1 MLKNHQNIALPC
13 SQQELE
19 ACLHILPFHAYA
31 RDASGR
37 LCFLNARLRHL
48 LKLDQK
54 DIEDD
59 IRTLFPGAEAHDHD
73 LALDQIVLHT
83 GAPQEYET
91 ILTTPDGQSRC
102 WVIHKFP
109 LTDAA
114 GNLRVGTILWDISRR
129 KQRQFVDAEHMQF
142 IQNVLRASPD
152 VLYVY
157 DLAEQRNVYVNHEIG
172 TVLGY
177 TPEAIHAMGSSLL
190 PQLMHPDDLARLS
203 AYQQRYDHLAEGETQ
218 EWEYRMRH
226 ANGEWRWLY
235 SREMVFQRDAQGRV
249 RQIVGSAQDV
259 TVRKSME
266 EQMEAYMLQAHEAN
280 VRLQIQ
286 RAELE
291 AANERLQELATIDGL
306 TGLKNHRSFQEMLQK
321 EFERALRYQRPLS
334 LILLDVDHFKK
345 FNDTFGHPAGDEALR
360 QVARILLEQTRTA
373 DFVAR
378 YGGEEFVVL
387 LSDTDQEGAL
397 LTAERLRARLEAAA
411 WSRAPLTASL
421 GVATLQER
429 TPRGSELTEQA
440 DQALYASK
448 QQGRNRVTH
457 YRWLENPVLHQA
469 SEESGIRAR

>member
-1 MLKNHQNIALPC
+1 
-13 SQQELE
+13 
-19 ACLHILPFHAYA
+19 
-31 RDASGR
+31 
-37 LCFLNARLRHL
+37 
-48 LKLDQK
+48 
-54 DIEDD
+54 
-59 IRTLFPGAEAHDHD
+59 
-73 LALDQIVLHT
+73 
-83 GAPQEYET
+83 
-91 ILTTPDGQSRC
+91 
-102 WVIHKFP
+102 
-109 LTDAA
+109 
-114 GNLRVGTILWDISRR
+114 
-129 KQRQFVDAEHMQF
+129 
-142 IQNVLRASPD
+142 
-152 VLYVY
+152 
-157 DLAEQRNVYVNHEIG
+157 
-172 TVLGY
+172 
-177 TPEAIHAMGSSLL
+177 
-190 PQLMHPDDLARLS
+190 
-203 AYQQRYDHLAEGETQ
+203 
-218 EWEYRMRH
+218 
-226 ANGEWRWLY
+226 
-235 SREMVFQRDAQGRV
+235 
-249 RQIVGSAQDV
+249 
-259 TVRKSME
+259 
-266 EQMEAYMLQAHEAN
+266 
-280 VRLQIQ
+280 
-286 RAELE
+286 
-291 AANERLQELATIDGL
+291 
-306 TGLKNHRSFQEMLQK
+306 MLQK